1 MKPPT
6 AVATAAERTGWRY
19 GLLGLPLAFVALP
32 LYVNL
37 PHHYASQFQVPLAW
51 LGAVLLGARLFD
63 ALIDPALGR
72 WVDRLQAHS
81 PRQLL
86 QVCAAAAAVLAL
98 GLQALFMPW
107 FVGAPAALALWA
119 LVLLLPTCAACS
131 LLGMAHQGWG
141 SRLGG
146 SELQRSRIVAWREG
160 LGLVGVVLAA
170 VLPSVAGLP
179 AMVGL
184 CAATLALGCW
194 AWWQSPW
201 PPIAPP
207 QACPDDDRWR
217 PWRHSGFRRLAG
229 VYALNGIASAV
240 PATLVLFYIQD
251 RLAAPAHWAGVLL
264 GGYFAAAALAMP
276 LWLRAVQHLGLSRSW
291 VLGMALSICAFA
303 AAAVLGAGDAPWF
316 ALVCVASGVALGA
329 DLALP
334 PAMLA
339 GVIARAGDRGRHDGI
354 YFGWWQVLTK
364 LNLALAAG
372 AVLPLLAAL
381 GYTPGQAD
389 PHGLRVL
396 GLAYAVLPCV
406 LKAAAALVLYAA
418 VIQPARALEALP

>member
-1 MKPPT
+1 MNRP
-6 AVATAAERTGWRY
+6 AIATAAERTGWRY

-37 PHHYASQFQVPLAW
+37 PHHYASQFHVPLAW

-72 WVDRLQAHS
+72 WVDRLQARS
-81 PRQLL
+81 PRRLL

-107 FVGAPAALALWA
+107 FNGTPGALAVWA

-146 SELQRSRIVAWREG
+146 NDVQRSRIVAWREG
-160 LGLVGVVLAA
+160 LGLVGVVLAS

-179 AMVGL
+179 VMVGT
-184 CAATLALGCW
+184 CAGALALGSW
-194 AWWQSPW
+194 TWWQSPW
-201 PPIAPP
+201 PPAAPAP
-207 QACPDDDRWR
+207 ANAGDDRWR
-217 PWRHSGFRRLAG
+217 PWRHGPFRRLAG

-251 RLAAPAHWAGVLL
+251 SLAAPAHWSGVLL
-264 GGYFAAAALAMP
+264 GSYFASAALAMP
-276 LWLRAVQHLGLSRSW
+276 LWLRAVDRLGLARSW
-291 VLGMALSICAFA
+291 ALGMALAIASFA
-303 AAAVLGAGDAPWF
+303 SAGLLGAGDAPWF
-316 ALVCVASGVALGA
+316 ALVCITSGLALGA
-329 DLALP
+329 DLVLP

-339 GVIARAGDRGRHDGI
+339 GVIAQAGDRGRHDGI

-389 PHGLRVL
+389 PQGLRVL

-406 LKAAAALVLYAA
+406 LKAGAALLLFAA